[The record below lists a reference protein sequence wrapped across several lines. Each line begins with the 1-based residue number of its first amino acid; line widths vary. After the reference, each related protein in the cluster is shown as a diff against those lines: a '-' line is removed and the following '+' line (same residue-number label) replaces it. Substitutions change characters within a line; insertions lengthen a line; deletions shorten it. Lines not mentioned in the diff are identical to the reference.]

1 MLDYDGQP
9 MLDYAPCRYG
19 ESKVDFRGPLR
30 ALKPPYIA
38 CLGGTEFYGKYLHH
52 PIPDLLEEQL
62 GETCLNLG
70 RTNAGLDMFAVD
82 AEVMRLA
89 SQASVAVV
97 QITSAHNISNRFYT
111 LHPRRND
118 RFIAPTELL
127 RAVFPEVDFTTIH
140 FTRHA
145 LQELRRVSPSRFRV
159 VVDELKSVWT
169 TRMLEMLSRIDAQVV
184 LFWMGDHSP
193 DHEKT
198 TSARD
203 PLFVDRTMLEVLR
216 PHVAQI
222 VECIVSIEAQPPEVD
237 DMVCKAAER
246 DIARFMFGP
255 KAHAEA
261 VAALLD
267 PVREA
272 LQGASTQSSPK
283 YA

>member
-19 ESKVDFRGPLR
+19 ASKVDFRGPAR
-30 ALKPPYIA
+30 EFEPPYIA
-38 CLGGTEFYGKYLHH
+38 CLGGTEFYGKYLRQ
-52 PIPDLLEEQL
+52 PIPDLLEAQL
-62 GETCLNLG
+62 GEACLNLG

-82 AEVMRLA
+82 PEVMRLA

-97 QITSAHNISNRFYT
+97 QITSAHNISNRFYSV
-111 LHPRRND
+111 HPRRND

-169 TRMLEMLSRIDAQVV
+169 IRMLEILSRIDAQVV

-193 DHEKT
+193 DDDEP
-198 TSARD
+198 SSVRD

-216 PHVAQI
+216 PHVAQV
-222 VECIVSIEAQPPEVD
+222 VECIVSVEAQPPELD
-237 DMVCKAAER
+237 DMICKIDEH

-255 KAHAEA
+255 TAHAEA
-261 VAALLD
+261 VTALLT
-267 PVREA
+267 PVRQA
-272 LQGASTQSSPK
+272 LQGARAQSSPK